1 MSLSLET
8 LTAYGSPL
16 SAKLLSLEL
25 CRKRTGVRVS
35 AFCVPPLRASPSTLE
50 GEGPRYSQKIVQGT
64 ASLSSYTPRPSN
76 STEALSHSLERVS
89 LSS

>member
-50 GEGPRYSQKIVQGT
+50 GEGPRYSQKIVQEV
-64 ASLSSYTPRPSN
+64 LQ
-76 STEALSHSLERVS
+76 VS
-89 LSS
+89 LAIPLAPLTVQRLSLTL